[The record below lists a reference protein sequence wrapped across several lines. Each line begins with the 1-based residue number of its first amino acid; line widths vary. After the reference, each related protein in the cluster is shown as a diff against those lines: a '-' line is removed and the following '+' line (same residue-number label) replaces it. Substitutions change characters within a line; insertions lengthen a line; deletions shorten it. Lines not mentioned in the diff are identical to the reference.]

1 MISVKNLMLEY
12 KYLVFFADN
21 FDIVGKIGDDLITLV
36 DDSHLP
42 DIDWMLLLLL
52 VKYWKFGSDNSVTN
66 LEILKLL
73 LL

>member
-1 MISVKNLMLEY
+1 MN

>member
-1 MISVKNLMLEY
+1 MN

-36 DDSHLP
+36 NDSHLP